1 LEPART
7 NSARNWNFTAGN
19 WNKSGVTATAAS
31 GISPDGYNNAYL
43 IKPSSTGT
51 DRFVYDDTG
60 SGGYTA
66 NADYTNTLF
75 VKASGINW
83 CYVRFEDK
91 TNANSFIYFNLA
103 TGSVGSTLGSVS
115 VTKSIENYGNG
126 WYRIRVTGNMSSGVG
141 GNNNVLFGICDAD
154 GSTLVTASGNNG
166 VLFYGPQSEQGSY
179 PTSAIPTLGTAVT
192 RVADDCVK
200 TSATSIIGQ
209 TEGVIYINWDY
220 KNSGSSLGNIPICL
234 DSGLGNEV
242 YFYVQSNGNYECEM
256 FVSSVRQFIFSGSL
270 GSFGTK
276 KIAIAYKQ
284 NDFALYINGVQI
296 GTDTSG
302 SVPAM
307 NRLYVGRFYGN
318 TAYNIASGISEVL
331 LFKTR
336 LTNEQLAEL
345 TSL

>member
-1 LEPART
+1 
-7 NSARNWNFTAGN
+7 
-19 WNKSGVTATAAS
+19 VTATTAS

-66 NADYTNTLF
+66 NADYTNTIF

-83 CYVRFEDK
+83 CYARFEDK
-91 TNANSFIYFNLA
+91 TNASSFVYFNLA

-154 GSTLVTASGNNG
+154 GSTYVTASGNNG

-179 PTSAIPTLGTAVT
+179 HTSAIPTLGTAVT
-192 RVADDCVK
+192 RVAETAAK
-200 TSATSIIGQ
+200 TGISSLIGQ
-209 TEGVIYINWDY
+209 TEGTLFVEALLTHSTASNEYLIQVSVDASNRFFIYREASTNKLGAFARVASSNIFTPLTAAATTGTIKAAFAY
-220 KNSGSSLGNIPICL
+220 KSGSFA
-234 DSGLGNEV
+234 
-242 YFYVQSNGNYECEM
+242 FYV
-256 FVSSVRQFIFSGSL
+256 
-270 GSFGTK
+270 
-276 KIAIAYKQ
+276 
-284 NDFALYINGVQI
+284 NGVQVAVSSATYTTPASMGI
-296 GTDTSG
+296 FDLDSNAGTENG
-302 SVPAM
+302 
-307 NRLYVGRFYGN
+307 FY
-318 TAYNIASGISEVL
+318 TYAQAL

-345 TSL
+345 TTL